1 MTNHIEQLMKAA
13 GVVPVHLTDCSFINI
28 RKGYDVGT
36 DCCPAVEDE
45 RLKCED
51 CEYSKETQLIYPAFT
66 SAKQVELIKL
76 IVDKCQ
82 EIKIYKNKC
91 MDSFLF
97 QAQENWGEYEYKAN
111 VENFGS
117 CLATLILE
125 LLKNNKLDK
134 SEVKRILED
143 D

>member
-1 MTNHIEQLMKAA
+1 MTNYIEQLMKAT
-13 GVVPVHLTDCSFINI
+13 GVQK
-28 RKGYDVGT
+28 RGT
-36 DCCPAVEDE
+36 IDCCSIKEYFECQDRYNCANCE
-45 RLKCED
+45 KCRSIE
-51 CEYSKETQLIYPAFT
+51 YPAFT
-66 SAKQVELIKL
+66 PEKQLELIKL

-97 QAQENWGEYEYKAN
+97 QAQENWGEYEYKAD
-111 VENFGS
+111 VGNFGS

-143 D
+143 DQLRTHKSHER